1 MNNNF
6 NNKLNKEVISKSAVE
21 FWTKNPSILLDSDYI
36 SQVWIND
43 SMTKNEKL
51 NALSRLVIILT
62 FISYIFTRNFKIL
75 VTGIVTLI
83 IIIFIYYSSNKAEGF
98 VNITHNNNNNNK
110 LDKIFLDNKYFT
122 QSTIKN
128 PLSNVQ
134 LPEIVDNPKRK
145 EAPPSYNTKVEA
157 KINSNTKEFI
167 KKNFN
172 DENIDKKLFN
182 DLGDNLQF
190 ENSMRQFYSTAS
202 TTIPNDQ
209 EAFLKFCYDDLQS
222 CRDGDVLACSKNNFR
237 HIKN

>member
-1 MNNNF
+1 MNNIL
-6 NNKLNKEVISKSAVE
+6 NNKSNKEVNVKSNVD
-21 FWTKNPSILLDSDYI
+21 FWTKNPAILLDSDYI
-36 SQVWIND
+36 SQLWINNN
-43 SMTKNEKL
+43 MTKNEKL
-51 NALSRLVIILT
+51 NALTRLVIILT
-62 FISYIFTRNFKIL
+62 LISYIFIRNLKIV

-83 IIIFIYYSSNKAEGF
+83 IIIFIYYSSNKSEGF
-98 VNITHNNNNNNK
+98 VNITYNNNNSK
-110 LDKIFLDNKYFT
+110 LDKIYLDNKYFT

-134 LPEIVDNPKRK
+134 LPEIVDDPKRK
-145 EAPPSYNTKVEA
+145 QAPPSYNTIVEE
-157 KINSNTKEFI
+157 KINNNTKDFI

-190 ENSMRQFYSTAS
+190 ENSMRQFYSTSS

-209 EAFLKFCYDDLQS
+209 EAFLKFCYDDLLS
-222 CRDGDVLACSKNNFR
+222 CRDGDAIACSKNNYR

>member
-1 MNNNF
+1 MNNIF
-6 NNKLNKEVISKSAVE
+6 NNTSNKEVIVKSDVE

-36 SQVWIND
+36 SQIWIND
-43 SMTKNEKL
+43 KMTKNEKL

-62 FISYIFTRNFKIL
+62 LFAYIFTRNLKIL
-75 VTGIVTLI
+75 ITGIVTLI
-83 IIIFIYYSSNKAEGF
+83 IIIFIYYSSNKSEGF
-98 VNITHNNNNNNK
+98 VNITHSNNK
-110 LDKIFLDNKYFT
+110 LDKIYLDNKYFT

-134 LPEIVDNPKRK
+134 LPEIIDNPKRK
-145 EAPPSYNTKVEA
+145 QAAPSYNTKVEQ
-157 KINSNTKEFI
+157 KINNNTKDFI

-209 EAFLKFCYDDLQS
+209 EAFLKFCYDDLIS
-222 CRDGDVLACSKNNFR
+222 CRDGDAVACSKNNYR

>member
-1 MNNNF
+1 MDNNL
-6 NNKLNKEVISKSAVE
+6 NNKPNKKVSFKNTVD
-21 FWTKNPSILLDSDYI
+21 FWTKNPAILLDSDYI
-36 SQVWIND
+36 SQIWIND
-43 SMTKNEKL
+43 KMTKNEKL

-62 FISYIFTRNFKIL
+62 LITYIFNKNLKIL
-75 VTGIVTLI
+75 ITGIITLI
-83 IIIFIYYSSNKAEGF
+83 VIIFIYYSSNKSEGF
-98 VNITHNNNNNNK
+98 VNITHNNNK
-110 LDKIFLDNKYFT
+110 LDKIFLNSEYFT

-134 LPEIVDNPKRK
+134 LPEIIDDPKRK
-145 EAPPSYNTKVEA
+145 EAPPSYNTKVEE
-157 KINSNTKEFI
+157 KINNNTKDFI

-190 ENSMRQFYSTAS
+190 ENSMRQFYSTSS

-209 EAFLKFCYDDLQS
+209 EAFLKFCYDDLLS
-222 CRDGDVLACSKNNFR
+222 CRDGDAIACSKNNYR